1 MKMVNE
7 DFRAWLRWAMQS
19 PLRKETML
27 SLLDQWEE
35 QEQLRQQQ
43 PVQEFNTN
51 FNAVRTALE
60 NGEKP

>member
-60 NGEKP
+60 NGE

>member
-43 PVQEFNTN
+43 SIQEFNTN

-60 NGEKP
+60 NGE

>member
-35 QEQLRQQQ
+35 QERLRQQQ
-43 PVQEFNTN
+43 PIQEFNTN

-60 NGEKP
+60 RNHE

>member
-43 PVQEFNTN
+43 PIQEFNTN

-60 NGEKP
+60 NGE

>member
-43 PVQEFNTN
+43 PIQEFNTD

-60 NGEKP
+60 NGE

>member
-35 QEQLRQQQ
+35 QEQLRQQR
-43 PVQEFNTN
+43 PIQEFNTN

-60 NGEKP
+60 NGE

>member
-1 MKMVNE
+1 MKMSNE

-43 PVQEFNTN
+43 PIQEFNTN

-60 NGEKP
+60 NGE

>member
-1 MKMVNE
+1 MKMANE

-43 PVQEFNTN
+43 PIQEFNTD
-51 FNAVRTALE
+51 FNKVRNALE

>member
-7 DFRAWLRWAMQS
+7 DFRKWLRWAMQS

-43 PVQEFNTN
+43 PIQEFNTD

-60 NGEKP
+60 NGE

>member
-35 QEQLRQQQ
+35 QEKLRQQQ
-43 PVQEFNTN
+43 PIQEFNTN

-60 NGEKP
+60 NGE

>member
-1 MKMVNE
+1 MVNE

-35 QEQLRQQQ
+35 QEKLRQQQ
-43 PVQEFNTN
+43 PIQEFNTD

>member
-43 PVQEFNTN
+43 PIQEFNTN

>member
-43 PVQEFNTN
+43 PIQEFNTN

-60 NGEKP
+60 NGD

>member
-1 MKMVNE
+1 MVNE

-35 QEQLRQQQ
+35 QERLSQQQ
-43 PVQEFNTN
+43 PIREFNTD

-60 NGEKP
+60 NGE

>member
-43 PVQEFNTN
+43 SIQEFNTN

>member
-1 MKMVNE
+1 MVNE

-43 PVQEFNTN
+43 PIQEFNTN

-60 NGEKP
+60 NGE